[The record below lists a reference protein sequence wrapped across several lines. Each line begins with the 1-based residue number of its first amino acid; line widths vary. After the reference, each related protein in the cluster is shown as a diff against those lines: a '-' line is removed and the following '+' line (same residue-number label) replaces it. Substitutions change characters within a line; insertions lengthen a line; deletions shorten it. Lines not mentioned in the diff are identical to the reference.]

1 MCFLHM
7 SREVL
12 LEYFPVAV
20 IPGTIHTH
28 VIRTLNPVKF
38 TEVMR
43 NLVAENYVVAVP
55 PQTLERIIQRLA
67 PSSKSGKQLKMQ
79 HDHALKIPGSKTLMS
94 I

>member
-1 MCFLHM
+1 M
-7 SREVL
+7 SRKNL
-12 LEYFPVAV
+12 LAQCLIAV
-20 IPGTIHTH
+20 IPGTIHKH

-38 TEVMR
+38 RKVMR

-55 PQTLERIIQRLA
+55 PQTLERLVKRLA

-79 HDHALKIPGSKTLMS
+79 HDHALKIPGNETLIS